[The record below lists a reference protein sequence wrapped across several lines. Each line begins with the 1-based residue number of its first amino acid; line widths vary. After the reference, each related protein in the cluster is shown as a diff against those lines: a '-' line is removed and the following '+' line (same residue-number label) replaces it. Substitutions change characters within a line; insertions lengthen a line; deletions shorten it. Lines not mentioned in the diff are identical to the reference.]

1 MRSLLRNLRAAW
13 KLRRVSRALGKALAL
28 HRRGEV
34 RSDGLS
40 ILEGSIKL
48 TVSWRARD
56 IHPWDRDLPKDRAA
70 GRLLDQTLHDTEDAV
85 ERIFS
90 AFPEASSLE
99 LNVFENDP
107 SSNKVIMSG
116 VVERSDLGRCEA
128 SSIAMRLRMLGINY
142 RVGHDRLDP
151 IATVTLPSHQVRVS
165 SRDLKLGRRA
175 SGVRQPSNVAMK
187 STPGW
192 RDNDHGRH

>member
-13 KLRRVSRALGKALAL
+13 KLRRVRRALGNALAL

-34 RSDGLS
+34 RPDGLS
-40 ILEGSIKL
+40 LLEGFIKL

-56 IHPWDRDLPKDRAA
+56 IHPWDRDLPEDRAV

-90 AFPEASSLE
+90 AFPEASTLE
-99 LNVFENDP
+99 LNVFEKEP
-107 SSNKVIMSG
+107 ASNKVIMSG
-116 VVERSDLGRCEA
+116 LVERSDVGRCES

-142 RVGHDRLDP
+142 CVEDQRLDA
-151 IATVTLPSHQVRVS
+151 IATVTLPSHQARGS
-165 SRDLKLGRRA
+165 TRDLELGRPA
-175 SGVRQPSNVAMK
+175 SGVRRPADVAMK
-187 STPGW
+187 STPRW
-192 RDNDHGRH
+192 A